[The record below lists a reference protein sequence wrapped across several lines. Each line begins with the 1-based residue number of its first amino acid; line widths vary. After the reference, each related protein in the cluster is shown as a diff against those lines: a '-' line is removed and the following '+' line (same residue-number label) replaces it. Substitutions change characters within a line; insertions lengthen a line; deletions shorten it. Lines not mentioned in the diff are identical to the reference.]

1 MPGRSSLALACA
13 LASIAAHA
21 QTAVSGQ
28 SAKTAPSAIVS
39 ASGTRAVAPSTQ
51 GLLIAIDPVTRQ
63 WRMPT
68 ADELRELSAPRTK
81 AAVAPPVPQPM
92 PGGPGTMIK
101 LDPSF
106 DSYMVAGK
114 NPDGTLAM
122 DCLPNAA
129 AAADALAH
137 GVRNEF
143 EPRGGQVKEPLDVR

>member
-1 MPGRSSLALACA
+1 MPRRSSLALACA

-21 QTAVSGQ
+21 QTAVSGGPAQ
-28 SAKTAPSAIVS
+28 TAHSAIVS
-39 ASGTRAVAPSTQ
+39 ANGSQAVSPSTQ

-63 WRMPT
+63 WRLPT
-68 ADELRELSAPRTK
+68 ADELRELGALRTK
-81 AAVAPPVPQPM
+81 AAVAPPVPQAM

-143 EPRGGQVKEPLDVR
+143 APRGSHAKEPLDVR